1 MSIYLQETIPCKI
14 CGLERKNL
22 TSHIIRT
29 HKMSVPEYK
38 EKYEAEVISPLEEN
52 TMKNR
57 MKGSN
62 NPAFNHGGKLSPYS
76 KNFVKYKDGSAD
88 YSIKDVVKKSNTT
101 KIENNSNNTT
111 IEYYLNKGL
120 SLPDA
125 QEALSERQSTF
136 TLEKCIERHGSD
148 LGSEI
153 WRNRQERWQHTINS
167 KPKHEIDQINTK
179 KGNTREQ
186 LIEKYGEKKAKE
198 ILEKRY
204 TKIGRSSK
212 EAFTFFSKLYKKARK
227 IGIKRG
233 DIFLGTKKRNE
244 YWIHQD
250 SFFTYDFTIKS
261 IKMIIEYHGTAFHPK
276 VGDYNWTSPFGKTYD
291 EMMLIEEAKEKAAI
305 DEGFSY
311 YVVWSDD
318 DLNIKL
324 NEMFSIIEE
333 KFRNGQ

>member
-1 MSIYLQETIPCKI
+1 MQDMRS
-14 CGLERKNL
+14 RKKKPYH
-22 TSHIIRT
+22 THIRKT
-29 HKMSVPEYK
+29 HKMSVSEYK
-38 EKYEAEVISPLEEN
+38 EKYEAEVISPLEKN
-52 TMKNR
+52 TIKNR

-88 YSIKDVVKKSNTT
+88 YSMDEVIKKSNAT
-101 KIENNSNNTT
+101 KVENASNNTT
-111 IEYYLNKGL
+111 IEYYLNKEL
-120 SLPDA
+120 SLEDA
-125 QEALSERQSTF
+125 QKALSERQNNF
-136 TLEKCIERHGSD
+136 TIEKCIERHGLD
-148 LGSEI
+148 LGPKI
-153 WRNRQERWQHTINS
+153 WKNRQEKWQNTINS
-167 KPKHEIDQINTK
+167 KPKHEIDQINAK

-186 LIEKYGEKKAKE
+186 LIEKYGEEKSKE

-204 TKIGRSSK
+204 TKFGRSSK

-250 SFFTYDFTIKS
+250 SFFSYDFTIKS

-276 VGDYNWTSPFGKTYD
+276 AGDYNWKSPFGKTYD

-305 DEGFSY
+305 DKGFSY
-311 YVVWSDD
+311 YVVWSDH

-333 KFRNGQ
+333 KFRNG

>member
-1 MSIYLQETIPCKI
+1 MSIYLEETIACKI

-38 EKYEAEVISPLEEN
+38 EKYTTEVISPLEKH
-52 TMKNR
+52 TMSNR
-57 MKGSN
+57 IKGSN

-76 KNFVKYKDGSAD
+76 KNFVKYKDGSAN
-88 YSIKDVVKKSNTT
+88 YSIEDVVKKSNST
-101 KIENNSNNTT
+101 KVENSSNNTT

-125 QEALSERQSTF
+125 QEALSERQNNF
-136 TLEKCIERHGSD
+136 TLEKCIERHGAD
-148 LGSEI
+148 LGPEI

-167 KPKHEIDQINTK
+167 KPKHEIDQINAK

-186 LIEKYGEKKAKE
+186 LVEKYGEEKTKE

-204 TKIGRSSK
+204 TKFGRSSK
-212 EAFTFFSKLYKKARK
+212 ESFRFFIKLYKKARK
-227 IGIKRG
+227 IGIKRE
-233 DIFLGTKKRNE
+233 DIFLGTKKCNE
-244 YWIHQD
+244 YWIHNE
-250 SFFTYDFTIKS
+250 SFFSYDFTIKS

-276 VGDYNWTSPFGKTYD
+276 VGDYNWKSPFGKTYE
-291 EMMLIEEAKEKAAI
+291 EMIVIEEAKQKAAI
-305 DEGFSY
+305 NAEFSY
-311 YVVWSDD
+311 YVIWSDE
-318 DLNIKL
+318 DLDMKL

-333 KFRNGQ
+333 KFTNG